1 MRLAAFFLIPLIFS
15 PSNWWLSDYGFDELS
30 DLDGSGIRVAVID
43 TGIDDSHPD
52 LEGTVVGGVDFSGVG
67 TPDGTSP
74 VGSSAFHGTM
84 VASLIAGQGKLGVLG
99 IAPRAE
105 LLSISIGL
113 GVPGANTDLQIANGI
128 IWAVDQGA
136 QVINLS
142 LSRNSL
148 KWPISWDE
156 AFSYAFQNDVVII
169 AASGNKSEA
178 NFRPTAP
185 ATIPGVVAVAGVSRE
200 KFGSQSAATQGISVT
215 ITAPGENLAGAFPGD
230 QVRLFSGSSAAA
242 PIVSGLVALMR
253 QADPAASAND
263 IIHRLI
269 SSAEDLG
276 EPGFDAIYGFG
287 LIDPAGAILSNLTS
301 ALNPLGSLDNW
312 IELYRPELLE
322 PEPGAD
328 QLLQEPRAPEK
339 LLGQGVESPEAIEPS
354 SERDNFWGFISTSN
368 PLLYWLL
375 APLAP
380 LLWLLLRNWRKRA
393 SRG

>member
-1 MRLAAFFLIPLIFS
+1 MRLAALLLIPLFLS
-15 PSNWWLSDYGFDELS
+15 PVNWWLSDYGFDS
-30 DLDGSGIRVAVID
+30 ITDLDGSGIKVAVID

-52 LEGTVVGGVDFSGVG
+52 LIGTVVGGVDFSGVG
-67 TPDGTSP
+67 TPAGTAP

-84 VASLIAGQGKLGVLG
+84 VASLIAGQGRLGVLG
-99 IAPRAE
+99 IAPGAE

-113 GVPGANTDLQIANGI
+113 GVPGANTDQQIANGI
-128 IWAVDQGA
+128 TWAVDQGA

-148 KWPISWDE
+148 NWPISWDR

-169 AASGNKSEA
+169 AASGNQSEE
-178 NFRPTAP
+178 NSRPTAP

-200 KFGSQSAATQGISVT
+200 KLGSTLAATQGISVA
-215 ITAPGENLAGAFPGD
+215 ITAPGEDLAGAFPGD

-253 QADPAASAND
+253 QADPGASAND
-263 IIHRLI
+263 IIQRLI
-269 SSAEDLG
+269 GSAQDLG
-276 EPGFDAIYGFG
+276 EPGFDGIYGFG
-287 LIDPAGAILSNLTS
+287 LIDPAGAIQSKLTS
-301 ALNPLGSLDNW
+301 AMNPLGSLDKW
-312 IELYRPELLE
+312 IELYRPELLK

-328 QLLQEPRAPEK
+328 QLLQVPLAPEK
-339 LLGQGVESPEAIEPS
+339 LLDQGAELSKSDEPGS
-354 SERDNFWGFISTSN
+354 TRDDFWGFISASN

-380 LLWLLLRNWRKRA
+380 LLWLFLRNWRKKA
-393 SRG
+393 PRG

>member
-1 MRLAAFFLIPLIFS
+1 LRLATLFLIPLILS
-15 PSNWWLSDYGFDELS
+15 PSNWWLADYGFDELS
-30 DLDGSGIRVAVID
+30 DFDGSGIKVAVID

-52 LEGTVVGGVDFSGVG
+52 LVGTVVGGVDFSGVG
-67 TPDGTSP
+67 TPDGTAP
-74 VGSSAFHGTM
+74 VGSSAFHGSM

-105 LLSISIGL
+105 LLSVSIGL

-148 KWPISWDE
+148 NWPKSWDK
-156 AFSYAFQNDVVII
+156 AFTYAFQNDVVII
-169 AASGNKSEA
+169 AASGNKSED
-178 NFRPTAP
+178 NSRPTAP

-200 KFGSQSAATQGISVT
+200 KLGSQSAATQGISVS
-215 ITAPGENLAGAFPGD
+215 IAAPGEDLAGAFPGD

-253 QADPAASAND
+253 QADPGASAND
-263 IIHRLI
+263 IIHRLV

-287 LIDPAGAILSNLTS
+287 LIDPAGAIQSKLTS

-312 IELYRPELLE
+312 IELYRAGLLE
-322 PEPGAD
+322 PESGTD
-328 QLLQEPRAPEK
+328 QLLQEPQAPEK
-339 LLGQGVESPEAIEPS
+339 LLGQGAESPEAAELS
-354 SERDNFWGFISTSN
+354 SGWDNFWGFISASN

-380 LLWLLLRNWRKRA
+380 LLWLLLRNWRKKA